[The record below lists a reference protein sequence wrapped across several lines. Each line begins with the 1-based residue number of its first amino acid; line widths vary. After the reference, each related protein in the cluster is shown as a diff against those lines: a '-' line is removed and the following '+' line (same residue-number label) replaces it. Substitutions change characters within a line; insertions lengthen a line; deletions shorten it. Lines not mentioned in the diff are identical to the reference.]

1 VRTRKLVNG
10 GAVTSRA
17 PVARGPVTAEPDAIR
32 QAVAEL
38 REAANPRR
46 IILFGSYARG
56 EQTADSDVDVMVIEA
71 HLADAPR
78 ESERLRRLMSPFEP
92 PIQVLTTDK
101 ATFEY
106 WRDTPGNVYY
116 EADHGGRDL
125 FRAEGETDRG
135 RQPVVRSR
143 EQAANLLHLAGDDV
157 ALLETVLESGRVSDA
172 IFGFH
177 AQQAAE
183 KLLKAVFA
191 AYRTRVGKQHN
202 IKVLMEQLKT
212 LQLSLPD
219 GFSNLADLT
228 EFAVTDRYIVSDTM
242 LDRGKLLGQILALRQ
257 WAEGR
262 IATAPESDPTGA

>member
-1 VRTRKLVNG
+1 MRTRKLVNG

-17 PVARGPVTAEPDAIR
+17 PVARGPVTAEPDAIG

-56 EQTADSDVDVMVIEA
+56 EQTADSDVDVMVIEP
-71 HLADAPR
+71 HLADAPG
-78 ESERLRRLMSPFEP
+78 ESARLRRLMSPFEP

-106 WRDTPGNVYY
+106 WRDTPGNVYF

-143 EQAANLLHLAGDDV
+143 EQAASFVRLAEGDLALHESI
-157 ALLETVLESGRVSDA
+157 LENDRVPDS

-191 AYRTRVGKQHN
+191 AYRIRVGKMHDVQ
-202 IKVLMEQLKT
+202 KLMERAEEKGLNV
-212 LQLSLPD
+212 PHE
-219 GFSNLADLT
+219 FSNLTGLT
-228 EFAVTDRYIVSDTM
+228 PFAVDGRYFELGAA
-242 LDRGKLLGQILALRQ
+242 LDRKALLAQLLALRD

-262 IATAPESDPTGA
+262 IAAAPESDSTGA